1 MRSRWWRRWAVR
13 AVHGAW
19 EWVRRRGTLTAEHP
33 GRYRFAHF
41 GRGAVIAFPPGT
53 VFGESA
59 ISIGDGTLIGEWVT
73 LTAGLVPGQDLL
85 GLVVLRIGKG
95 SSIGRGSMV
104 IAHESLEIGDDV
116 FIAPNCYLTDQNHS
130 YTDLDVPVGRQMPD
144 NAPVVIGDGC
154 WIGTRAVILPGAR
167 LGRNV
172 TVAAGSVVGGEFPD
186 YCVIGGTP
194 ARILRRH
201 DPERGWVAVPGP
213 DRPTSTEGQRSTED
227 RPTSTEDEPTA
238 ARTG

>member
-1 MRSRWWRRWAVR
+1 M
-13 AVHGAW
+13 
-19 EWVRRRGTLTAEHP
+19 LTADHP

-85 GLVVLRIGKG
+85 GFTVLRIGKG

-104 IAHESLEIGDDV
+104 IAHESVEIGDDV
-116 FIAPNCYLTDQNHS
+116 FIAPNCYVTDQNHS
-130 YTDLDVPVGRQMPD
+130 YADLDVPVGRQMPD
-144 NAPVVIGDGC
+144 NSPVVIGDGC

-172 TVAAGSVVGGEFPD
+172 TVAAGSVVRGEFPD

-201 DPERGWVAVPGP
+201 DPEHGWVAVPST
-213 DRPTSTEGQRSTED
+213 DRR
-227 RPTSTEDEPTA
+227 TSTEDGRTTEANRATSTEDGQPTA